1 MVRKITQQ
9 NQVGRREQRMRS
21 PALFRFSGSR
31 PYSTRFYLV
40 PRVLTEILRLGRF
53 GSGAGDDRYGTIA
66 TAMTHSANAR
76 DIQATEHSDARG
88 RHIYGQTT

>member
-21 PALFRFSGSR
+21 PAAFSGSR
-31 PYSTRFYLV
+31 PHS
-40 PRVLTEILRLGRF
+40 PAPSVLTEILRLERF

-66 TAMTHSANAR
+66 TAMADNANAR

-88 RHIYGQTT
+88 HYIYGQTT